1 MRQRGREAG
10 RLRVMKY
17 FPGSETEFVGNTMTN
32 R

>member
-1 MRQRGREAG
+1 VRQRGREAG
-10 RLRVMKY
+10 RLRGMKY